1 MITTT
6 NKLRVRYAETDQM
19 GVVYHANYAIYFEV
33 GRTEMF
39 RQIGLPYAKME
50 ENGIM
55 LPLIDLHC
63 NYKQS
68 AKYDDELTIVTTLE
82 EMPNVKIKFNYKI
95 YNEEGT
101 LLCDGYTTL
110 VFIDTKRNRPTKMPD
125 YIRELIEPHF
135 KFKKES

>member
-82 EMPNVKIKFNYKI
+82 EMPNVKIKFNYKSF
-95 YNEEGT
+95 
-101 LLCDGYTTL
+101 C
-110 VFIDTKRNRPTKMPD
+110 
-125 YIRELIEPHF
+125 
-135 KFKKES
+135 